1 MVLLV
6 APFLDAAFFPT
17 PLPSFVTVFAG
28 TWNVMENCGIGE
40 DGDIGMVGEREP
52 NAAADGSLKRMFY

>member
-1 MVLLV
+1 
-6 APFLDAAFFPT
+6 
-17 PLPSFVTVFAG
+17 LPSFVTVFAG

-52 NAAADGSLKRMFY
+52 KAAADGS